1 MNTSNVTNSSD
12 SIILQLK
19 NLGLKLAQTG
29 LTYALESVA
38 DYVLPKQTLAAM
50 NADDTIVRRIKV
62 EDLGYVDISMKFSE
76 SFKKNVLTDDPK
88 VTYNT
93 LIKDL
98 RRQDDGDESEII
110 VKVTPENVNGGV
122 SLINGFF
129 TANW

>member
-1 MNTSNVTNSSD
+1 MNTSNVINSSD

-19 NLGLKLAQTG
+19 NLGIKLAQTG

-38 DYVLPKQTLAAM
+38 DYVLPKQTLTAM
-50 NADDTIVRRIKV
+50 NADETIVRRIKV

-76 SFKKNVLTDDPK
+76 SFKQKVLNDDPK
-88 VTYNT
+88 VNYTT

-98 RRQDDGDESEII
+98 KRQENDDESEIV
-110 VKVTPENVNGGV
+110 VKITSEKFGGGL